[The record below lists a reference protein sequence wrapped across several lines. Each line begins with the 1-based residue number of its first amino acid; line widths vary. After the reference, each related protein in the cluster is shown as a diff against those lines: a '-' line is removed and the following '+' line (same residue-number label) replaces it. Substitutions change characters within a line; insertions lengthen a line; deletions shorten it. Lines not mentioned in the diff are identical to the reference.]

1 MGYVSVDLASPS
13 SYVSVQGASPSSRRS
28 SESSDGS
35 SARAADPASRAWSL
49 LAFVVK
55 SAVAVLA
62 SVASVALTIAVW
74 QLAARSPLTRTAPS
88 AAVPPLRPDEGTS
101 LIEVVSSDDRT
112 VVELRPLDEVHRQ
125 ARTHRGVWVFVVN
138 VAGQVLLLR
147 RPTTMMTCPDT
158 WSVVGEHNQPGESY
172 LQAGR
177 RGVAEELGWSLEQVA
192 GMDVTLLG
200 APTFF
205 EQRYQGAA
213 RSGAVARTDRQHSAY
228 ALLRLPASGAPPM
241 APARDEVSARRW
253 VPLERLAG
261 EVARGGAPAW
271 SKSPLGS
278 APARILC
285 LLGARLAARGSSA
298 LPGRGQITGLPATAS
313 GVRAS
318 RLQSRRFHPL

>member
-1 MGYVSVDLASPS
+1 MDLASPS
-13 SYVSVQGASPSSRRS
+13 SYVSVEGASPSSRRS
-28 SESSDGS
+28 SSAGS
-35 SARAADPASRAWSL
+35 RAADPASRAWSL

-62 SVASVALTIAVW
+62 SVASVALTIGVW

-88 AAVPPLRPDEGTS
+88 AAVPPLRPAEGPSVIAEGAS

-125 ARTHRGVWVFVVN
+125 ALTHRGVWVFVVN

-147 RPTTMMTCPDT
+147 RPATMMTCPET
-158 WSVVGEHNQPGESY
+158 WSVVGEHNKPGESY

-192 GMDVTLLG
+192 GMDITLLG

-205 EQRYQGAA
+205 EQRYPGAA

-241 APARDEVSARRW
+241 SPTGDEVSARRW
-253 VPLERLAG
+253 VPLKRLAG
-261 EVARGGAPAW
+261 EVALGGAQFCTERTRKRVFEEGLHRVCAA
-271 SKSPLGS
+271 LARGICGVGGVA
-278 APARILC
+278 APAA
-285 LLGARLAARGSSA
+285 G
-298 LPGRGQITGLPATAS
+298 
-313 GVRAS
+313 
-318 RLQSRRFHPL
+318 